1 MLENMARIPVLLPLP
16 LLVLMLLLQL
26 LLPADAVAFRRY
38 PCQYYCLAS
47 ASTRAVSVRLLL
59 SYLCCKCIFVLM
71 FNATTTTTAAMTAGT
86 SSASISS
93 AATSE
98 TLGCAPFP
106 ACRPPS

>member
-1 MLENMARIPVLLPLP
+1 MLENMARIPVP

-26 LLPADAVAFRRY
+26 LLPADAVAFRR
-38 PCQYYCLAS
+38 CQYYCLAS

-98 TLGCAPFP
+98 THGCAPFA